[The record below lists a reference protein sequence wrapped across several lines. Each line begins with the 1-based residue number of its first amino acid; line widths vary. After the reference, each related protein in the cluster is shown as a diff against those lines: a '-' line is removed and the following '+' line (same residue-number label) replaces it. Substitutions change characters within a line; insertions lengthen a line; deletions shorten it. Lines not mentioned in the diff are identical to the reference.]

1 MQSYMGDSKSQIVA
15 FHDLMQNRVR
25 DILLVSNLYDAF
37 VLEEDGGL
45 VERIFNEYAD
55 LNLSFLPRIHQ
66 ATSAHEALNIL
77 KTTAIDLVIAVPGIS
92 GMNIEKLGIYIKSI
106 DSNIP
111 IILLT
116 YKHEDI
122 ELYSKTGRPDYIDKI
137 FCWTGDARILLAII
151 KYIEDKRNVD
161 NDITYGVRVI
171 LVVEDSPRYS
181 SIFLPMILT
190 EIMTQT
196 RALIHEGIN
205 NYDRLLIMRT
215 RPKILMAES
224 YENAVEL
231 FKKYK
236 NNLLGVISDAGFPRK
251 GKLDKHSGIMLAR
264 RLKKELTDIP
274 FLIQSSDIE
283 NKKLS
288 NKYGLAFLDKN
299 SDNLLHDLHIFI
311 EVNFGFGDF
320 VFTDSENNEYGRAKN
335 ISEFTQ
341 IIRDL
346 HPKSLLFHSSRNHF
360 SIWLRARA
368 EFECADKIRP
378 KTIADFDN
386 TDELRLFLLTELQKI
401 LHGSQYGVISDFG
414 KAEFYTMNSFM
425 KLGNGSLGGKARGLA
440 FLNALIAK
448 TKLNSRFEGIDIRTP
463 NTVVLCS
470 NIFDR
475 FMQENDL
482 YTFAV
487 SETGNMR
494 IARKFM
500 KAKLSSEITGQLKL
514 LLETVEYP
522 LAVRSSSMFE
532 DSQSSPF
539 AGLYSTYML
548 PNNNPDL
555 KFRLKELSK
564 AIKLIYASVFYKSP
578 KEYVRNMDFRIEEEK
593 MSIIIQQV
601 VGRKFDNLVYPI
613 VSGVAQSYNFY
624 PVKPMKSHEGIVQ
637 LTLGL
642 GSTIVEG
649 RRSYRFSPEHPNMTL
664 PFSSV
669 FEFMDKSQSS
679 FYALDISNPK
689 LSISPDEKYSIVERD
704 LTRAEKDGSLFYVG
718 STLSIEDEVIRDTLD
733 IPGPKLVTFANIL
746 KYNIFPLSE
755 ILHEILSIGRESF
768 GSHIE
773 IEFALNLYEDK
784 SRKPEFVLL
793 QVRPM
798 VVGKE
803 TVETSIHVANFDK
816 ALCVSHNSLGNG
828 LYKNIYDL
836 VYVDPDKFDS
846 IKTSAI
852 AKEIGEINEFLI
864 NENRNYILIGFGR
877 WGTSDKSLGIPVEW
891 HQISNARIVVE
902 SNLKDFYI
910 DPSLGSHFFHN
921 LTSLGMGYMHIPRTD
936 KKNFIRWEWIKEQR
950 AAMKK
955 KYVKHLHMSEP
966 FDIRIDA
973 QSSQGIILKP
983 VGLV

>member
-1 MQSYMGDSKSQIVA
+1 MQLYMGDSASQIMT

-55 LNLSFLPRIHQ
+55 LNLSFLPRVHQ

-77 KTTAIDLVIAVPGIS
+77 KKTAIDLVITVPGIS
-92 GMNIEKLGIYIKSI
+92 GMNIEKLGTYIKSI
-106 DSNIP
+106 NSNIP

-116 YKHEDI
+116 YKQEDI
-122 ELYSKTGRPDYIDKI
+122 ELYSKKGKPNYIEKI
-137 FCWTGDARILLAII
+137 FCWSGDARILLAII

-161 NDITYGVRVI
+161 NDIIHGVRVI

-196 RALIHEGIN
+196 RALINEGIN

-224 YENAVEL
+224 YESAVIL
-231 FKKYK
+231 FRKYK
-236 NNLLGVISDAGFPRK
+236 NSLLGVISDAGFPRK
-251 GKLDKHSGIMLAR
+251 GMLDKHAGIMLAR
-264 RLKKELTDIP
+264 GIKKELADIP
-274 FLIQSSDIE
+274 FLIQSSDIK
-283 NKKLS
+283 NKKYS
-288 NKYGLAFLDKN
+288 NKYGLTFLDKN
-299 SDNLLHDLHIFI
+299 SDNLLHDLHLFI

-320 VFTDSENNEYGRAKN
+320 IFKDSEGNEYGRVKN
-335 ISEFTQ
+335 ISEFTKA
-341 IIRDL
+341 IHCL
-346 HPKSLLFHSSRNHF
+346 PSKSLLFHSNRNHF

-378 KTIADFDN
+378 KTISDFDSI
-386 TDELRLFLLTELQKI
+386 DELRTFLLTELQQI
-401 LHGSQYGVISDFG
+401 LQNCQYGVISDFG
-414 KAEFYTMNSFM
+414 KAGFFSKNSFM

-448 TKLNSRFEGIDIRTP
+448 TKLNTKFEGIDIKTP
-463 NTVVLCS
+463 NSVVICS
-470 NIFDR
+470 NIFDK

-482 YTFAV
+482 YSFAV
-487 SETGNMR
+487 SETSNMR
-494 IARKFM
+494 IAKKFV
-500 KAKLSSEITGQLKL
+500 KAKLSNEITDQLKTM
-514 LLETVEYP
+514 LETVEYP
-522 LAVRSSSMFE
+522 LAIRSSSMFE

-548 PNNNPDL
+548 PNNNPDI
-555 KFRLKELSK
+555 KFRLKELCK
-564 AIKLIYASVFYKSP
+564 AVKLIYASVFYRSP
-578 KEYVRNMDFRIEEEK
+578 KDYVRNMDFRIEEEK
-593 MSIIIQQV
+593 MSIIIQQI
-601 VGRKFDNLVYPI
+601 VGRRFDNLIYPI
-613 VSGVAQSYNFY
+613 ISGVAQSYNFY
-624 PVKPMKSHEGIVQ
+624 PIKPMKSDEGIVQ

-642 GSTIVEG
+642 GITIAEG
-649 RRSYRFSPEHPNMTL
+649 GRSYRFSPKYPKMTS
-664 PFSSV
+664 PFLSV

-679 FYALDISNPK
+679 FYALDISNPN
-689 LSISPDEKYSIVERD
+689 LTIRPDEKYSIVERD
-704 LTRAEKDGSLFYVG
+704 LTQAEKDGTLFYVG

-746 KYNIFPLSE
+746 KYNIFPLPE
-755 ILHEILSIGRESF
+755 ILHEILTIGGESF

-784 SRKPEFVLL
+784 SRKPEFFLL
-793 QVRPM
+793 QIRPM

-803 TVETSIHVANFDK
+803 NVETCIEVINFDK
-816 ALCVSHNSLGNG
+816 ALCISHSSLGNG

-846 IKTSAI
+846 TKTQII
-852 AKEIGEINEFLI
+852 ANEIGEINEFLI

-891 HQISNARIVVE
+891 HQISNTRIVVE
-902 SNLKDFYI
+902 SNLKDFII

-921 LTSLGMGYMHIPRTD
+921 LTSLGMGYMHIPGTD
-936 KKNFIRWEWIKEQR
+936 EKNFIRWEWIKRQGVT
-950 AAMKK
+950 MKK
-955 KYVKHLHMSEP
+955 KYVRHLHISEP

-973 QSSQGIILKP
+973 LSSQGIILKP
-983 VGLV
+983 GLR